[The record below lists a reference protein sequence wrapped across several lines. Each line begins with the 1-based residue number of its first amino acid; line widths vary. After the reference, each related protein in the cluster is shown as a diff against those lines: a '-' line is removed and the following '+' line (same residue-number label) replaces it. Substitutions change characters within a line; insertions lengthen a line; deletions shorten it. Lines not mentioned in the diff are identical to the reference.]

1 MSGGKQV
8 GLIASATWSPDF
20 KTNVS
25 IGMIEKSHWSEGT
38 EVEVDTGSTL
48 RKAKILEEF
57 WI

>member
-1 MSGGKQV
+1 MNLTK
-8 GLIASATWSPDF
+8 DF